1 MFELTRFI
9 SYQFIDI
16 DSVHAAKY
24 LESEGK
30 DSEKRAKS
38 TVEDAPMEP
47 SDNDEPATEDEIK
60 DLSKLFKGP
69 PLIYTGIY
77 SDGVSLKELTALCL
91 RKGLGDMSCRALGR
105 HLKRNT
111 GKTNYSGTII
121 ERDGVKCRGIRGWK
135 INKAFGAKYFLSGK
149 RKGSKKRAKGT
160 VGDHLV
166 DEIKDFSKLFEYPPL
181 IYTGLKSDGV
191 SLKELTALCLRKGL
205 GNISSRALGRQLR
218 MNTGNTKYSGMDVM
232 RDGVKCRGIAG
243 WKIAGT

>member
-24 LESEGK
+24 VEPEGK

-38 TVEDAPMEP
+38 TVEDAPTEP
-47 SDNDEPATEDEIK
+47 SDNDEPAAEDEIK
-60 DLSKLFKGP
+60 DLSKLFKG
-69 PLIYTGIY
+69 
-77 SDGVSLKELTALCL
+77 
-91 RKGLGDMSCRALGR
+91 
-105 HLKRNT
+105 
-111 GKTNYSGTII
+111 
-121 ERDGVKCRGIRGWK
+121 
-135 INKAFGAKYFLSGK
+135 
-149 RKGSKKRAKGT
+149 
-160 VGDHLV
+160 
-166 DEIKDFSKLFEYPPL
+166 PPL

-218 MNTGNTKYSGMDVM
+218 MNTGNTKYSGMVVM